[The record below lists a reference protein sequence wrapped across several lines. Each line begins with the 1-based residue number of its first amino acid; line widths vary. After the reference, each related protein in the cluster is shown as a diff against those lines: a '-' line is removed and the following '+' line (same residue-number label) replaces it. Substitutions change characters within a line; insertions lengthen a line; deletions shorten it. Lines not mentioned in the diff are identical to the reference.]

1 MQPSSLQS
9 ESWHRLADQRL
20 ALRPDVRLR
29 RQYFRGE
36 LWHVLED
43 PLTNQFFR
51 LPAAA
56 YRFVARLRPDRSVQQ
71 AWEGCVRAH
80 PESAPTQ
87 EEALRLLAQLHQAN
101 LLQTELPPDSARL
114 FERIRQRQQ
123 RQWQARLL
131 TLMFARIPLL
141 DPDRFLQR
149 CLPWVRWLFGPW
161 GLALWCVTVG
171 GAVKVALD
179 NAAALQ
185 QQTDGIL
192 APNNLLLLYLGFALL
207 KIAHEFGHAFLCRHF
222 GGEVHTMG
230 VMFMIFTPVP
240 YVDATSAWRFRSRA
254 QRLWVGAGGMLVE
267 LFVAA
272 LMTFLWASTAP
283 GTLHSLAFNM
293 MFVAS
298 VSTVLFNANPLMR
311 FDGYYLLSDLLDIPN
326 LYTRAN
332 QQLGWLVERYAF
344 GLRTAESPARS
355 RQEAIWLTLYGIGG
369 HLYRVVV
376 FAGILLFVGKRF
388 LLLGVLMATVCLV
401 GWVIVPVV
409 KFFRYLLASPRLDR
423 CRGRAVAVAVFS
435 LGLGGFLLAGVP
447 FPNHFRAPGVARA
460 ARYSMV
466 ANESAGWLAAVLA
479 PPGAFVEPGQPLVRL
494 ENRELELEA
503 RLVRAQLDETHA
515 WERRALQQQTA
526 DLRPLAARL
535 QALAQRLSRI
545 EAELATLT
553 VRAPHAGIWMAPE
566 LQEATG
572 RWLPR
577 GSTLGMVID
586 QRQFCFEAV
595 VSQRD
600 ATRLFADSLPP
611 AEVRLRGQAGHR
623 LRVKHPR
630 VVPADQQQLPSA
642 ALGWRGGGEVPV
654 RLEDPT
660 GRQAAEPFFLV
671 RAELESDPRVTL
683 AHGRSGQIR
692 FHLPPEP
699 LFKQWSRR
707 LHQLLQK
714 EYGW

>member
-20 ALRPDVRLR
+20 ALRPDVRCR
-29 RQYFRGE
+29 RQYFQGE

-56 YRFVARLRPDRSVQQ
+56 YRFVARLRPDRSVQD
-71 AWEGCVRAH
+71 AWEECVRAH
-80 PESAPTQ
+80 PDSAPGQ
-87 EEALRLLAQLHQAN
+87 EEVIRLLAQLHQAN
-101 LLQTELPPDSARL
+101 LLQTEQPADSARL
-114 FERIRQRQQ
+114 FERMQQRRQ
-123 RQWQARLL
+123 RQWQSRLL
-131 TLMFARIPLL
+131 GIMFARIPLL

-161 GLALWCVTVG
+161 GLALWCLTVG
-171 GAVKVALD
+171 WAVKVALD
-179 NAAALQ
+179 NAAALH

-192 APNNLLLLYLGFALL
+192 APDNLLLLYLGFALL
-207 KIAHEFGHAFLCRHF
+207 KTAHEFGHAFLCRHF

-344 GLRTAESPARS
+344 GRRTAESPART
-355 RQEAIWLTLYGIGG
+355 RREAVWLILYGICG
-369 HLYRVVV
+369 HLYRLVV
-376 FAGILLFVGKRF
+376 FAGILFFVGKRF
-388 LLLGVLMATVCLV
+388 LLLGVLMATVCFI
-401 GWVIVPVV
+401 GWVVVPLA
-409 KFFRYLLASPRLDR
+409 KFAGYLWASPRLER
-423 CRGRAVAVAVFS
+423 CRPRALAVTAVS
-435 LGLGGFLLAGVP
+435 LGLVGGLLAVVP
-447 FPNHFRAPGVARA
+447 FPHHFRAPGVARA
-460 ARYSMV
+460 HSYSLV
-466 ANESAGWLAAVLA
+466 ANEAAGWMSVVLTA
-479 PPGAFVEPGQPLVRL
+479 PGETVHAGQPLVRL
-494 ENRELELEA
+494 ENRELELEH
-503 RLVRAQLDETHA
+503 RLALAQLDETMA
-515 WERRALQQQTA
+515 LERRALQQQTA
-526 DLRPLAARL
+526 DLRPLAARR
-535 QALAQRLSRI
+535 QALEQRLRRI
-545 EAELATLT
+545 ETELAALT
-553 VRAPHAGIWMAPE
+553 VCAPQAGVWVAPE
-566 LQEATG
+566 LPEAIG
-572 RWLPR
+572 RWLAR
-577 GSTLGMVID
+577 GSALGMVVD
-586 QRQFCFEAV
+586 DHQFSFEAV

-600 ATRLFADSLPP
+600 AARLFAGPVHP
-611 AEVRLRGQAGHR
+611 AEVRFQGQAAHR
-623 LRVKHPR
+623 LTVGDQLI
-630 VVPADQQQLPSA
+630 VPAEQRRLPSP
-642 ALGWRGGGEVPV
+642 ALGWRGGGQVPV
-654 RLEDPT
+654 ALEDPA

-671 RAELESDPRVTL
+671 RAELVPHSQVLLR
-683 AHGRSGQIR
+683 HGRSGQIR
-692 FHLPPEP
+692 FQLPPEP
-699 LFKQWSRR
+699 LLKQGWRR